1 MSAVVIQVIHKPNG
15 WCDVEVDGK
24 KVGTA
29 EDPEQ
34 AVIADLIQAVLDAMD
49 VENFKVIEVQQ
60 K

>member
-1 MSAVVIQVIHKPNG
+1 MSAVEIKVIHKPNG

-29 EDPEQ
+29 EDPER
-34 AVIADLIQAVLDAMD
+34 AFIANLIQAILDEMD
-49 VENFKVIEVQQ
+49 IENFKVIEVVQ